1 MPVPSLPVPELW
13 DAIIDCLRDYPYTLK
28 STALVCSSF
37 AARAQ
42 SHLFRKITFP
52 IVIFR
57 GYGEQIVNLEQLSRT
72 QAPKLV
78 AVMTSSPHLIP
89 YVRSLSLRCYEANT
103 VIMLARIPW
112 TSIATLTMADMSP
125 GVFPELL
132 AATHK
137 LIGMPSLRSVS
148 LEAAHDTSWT
158 GTVLS
163 PILSHCGAGVQ
174 SITFNYFNISGH
186 AEFVDSESTRQR
198 PRIRELELNNSPEV
212 VQIFNGPASPLNFS
226 DLNRLRIWR
235 SSGTAAFDSFLHRAG
250 ATIQELCIHARDE
263 LTTALNLAHLP
274 ALTRLE
280 CRYFGDSGPA
290 TPRLLASA
298 PPSVTAIH
306 LSAGSWD
313 LEDPAFPAL
322 ALAFEAAILERFPAL
337 RTVSLAVRITVHR
350 DREFI
355 PDRWDFD
362 NEGLVREMEKTL
374 PRLHE
379 KGILT
384 IYIDRGTETD

>member
-1 MPVPSLPVPELW
+1 MPVPSLSVPELW
-13 DAIIDCLRDYPYTLK
+13 DAILDCLRDYPYTLK

-37 AARAQ
+37 SARAQ
-42 SHLFRKITFP
+42 SHLFRKITLP

-57 GYGEQIVNLEQLSRT
+57 GYGEQIVNLEQLSST
-72 QAPKLV
+72 QPPKLV

-103 VIMLARIPW
+103 VILLARVPW
-112 TSIATLTMADMSP
+112 TSIATLAVTDMVP
-125 GVFPELL
+125 AVFPELL
-132 AATHK
+132 AATQN
-137 LIGMPSLRSVS
+137 LIGMPSLRTVS
-148 LEAAHDTSWT
+148 LEGAYQTSWT
-158 GTVLS
+158 GTELS
-163 PILSHCGAGVQ
+163 PILSQSGVQ
-174 SITFNYFNISGH
+174 SITFKYFNISGH
-186 AEFVDSESTRQR
+186 TEFVDSESTRQR

-212 VQIFNGPASPLNFS
+212 VQMFNGPASPLNFS
-226 DLNRLRIWR
+226 NLNRLRIWR

-263 LTTALNLAHLP
+263 LTTTLNLAHLP

-280 CRYFGDSGPA
+280 CRYFGNSGPA

-350 DREFI
+350 DRGFI
-355 PDRWDFD
+355 PNRWDSD
-362 NEGLVREMEKTL
+362 NAGLVREMEKTL
-374 PRLHE
+374 PRLYE
-379 KGILT
+379 KGLLT
-384 IYIDRGTETD
+384 VYIDRSRETD